1 MLGKIEGR
9 GEGVTEDEIV
19 GWHNQLNGQEFVQT
33 PGDSE
38 GYGILPAAVHSV
50 VKCQIWLSNWT
61 TTDDEVITHLEF
73 CHMYR
78 EPVHITESL
87 LGREKSW

>member
-1 MLGKIEGR
+1 M
-9 GEGVTEDEIV
+9 TEDEIF
-19 GWHNQLNGQEFVQT
+19 GWHNQSNRQEFVQI

-38 GYGILPAAVHSV
+38 GHGILPAAVDSIA
-50 VKCQIWLSNWT
+50 KCRKWLSNWT

-78 EPVHITESL
+78 KHVHITEEFFGKGEILETYFNS
-87 LGREKSW
+87 S